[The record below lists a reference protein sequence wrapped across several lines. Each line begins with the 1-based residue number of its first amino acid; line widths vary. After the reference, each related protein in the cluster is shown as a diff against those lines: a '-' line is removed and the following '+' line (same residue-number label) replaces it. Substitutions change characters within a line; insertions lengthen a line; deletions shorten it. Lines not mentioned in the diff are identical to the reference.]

1 MWDRVLAWVLARV
14 MAELSDRPARQLE
27 CHARFGHDGPGVIAL
42 GTQARYTN
50 KKGEPKN
57 FRKISGRANGQH
69 LAAPTIKTEGAPHVQ
84 TSGGGHCR
92 TEYFRRRGFGAGG
105 ESRRGSALYG
115 NWRRIRPPNGSRHGA
130 LST

>member
-50 KKGEPKN
+50 KKGELKN
-57 FRKISGRANGQH
+57 FRKVSGRANGQQISP
-69 LAAPTIKTEGAPHVQ
+69 LRPSRQRELRMSKRVVAAIAALSI
-84 TSGGGHCR
+84 SGGAALAQEVKVGVVLPY
-92 TEYFRRRGFGAGG
+92 TGIGA
-105 ESRRGSALYG
+105 EFARQM
-115 NWRRIRPPNGSRHGA
+115 
-130 LST
+130 